1 MAEKRG
7 SILIIE
13 DEEVLTQV
21 LSKKLK
27 ARGYSVK
34 NAPDGE
40 EGLLILRQGGID
52 LVLLDMMMPK
62 MTGYEVLEKIKAEN
76 ISVPV
81 IIISNSGQP
90 VDIEKAMALGAS
102 DYIVK
107 AELDPEEIAGK
118 VKKALSGDKT
128 NDLSEEEKK
137 LHKSGKKVILVAE
150 DDLFLRELCVKKLA
164 RVGYQ
169 VAEAIDGVQAYEKI
183 VGLKPDLVLL
193 DIIMPGLEGFEIL
206 RRVRAH
212 QSPDVAATPII
223 IFSNLGQDADRKKG
237 LELGASDYLIKSNF
251 TIDEI
256 VKKIEALMK

>member
-1 MAEKRG
+1 MPEKKG
-7 SILIIE
+7 QILVIE
-13 DEEVLTQV
+13 DEGLLVEV

-27 ARGYSVK
+27 ARGYAVK
-34 NAPDGE
+34 VARDGE
-40 EGLLILRQGGID
+40 EGLAILRQGDID

-62 MTGYEVLEKIKAEN
+62 MNGYEVLEN
-76 ISVPV
+76 IREEKMTVPV

-90 VDIEKAMALGAS
+90 VDIEKAKALGAN

-107 AELDPEEIAGK
+107 ADLDPEEIAVK
-118 VKKALSGDKT
+118 VKKALSGEKDD
-128 NDLSEEEKK
+128 DLSAEEKK
-137 LHKSGKKVILVAE
+137 LHQSGKKVVLVAE
-150 DDLFLRELCVKKLA
+150 DDLFLRELCAKKLA
-164 RVGYQ
+164 KVGYQ
-169 VAEAIDGVQAYEKI
+169 VVEAIDGSQAYEKI

-212 QSPDVAATPII
+212 AVTEVAATPII

-237 LELGASDYLIKSNF
+237 LELGANDYLIKSNF

-256 VKKIEALMK
+256 VKKIEVLMK